1 MTQSD
6 PKDREWIANR
16 IAGNDYVQVLG
27 SVYKI
32 RTTKIWHLLND
43 ADRLARAEAL
53 LRELGEYFDNYADV
67 TDSDRGVAEVPNE
80 AMEWKS
86 RIDAYLSDD

>member
-1 MTQSD
+1 MTETTD
-6 PKDREWIANR
+6 MER
-16 IAGNDYVQVLG
+16 LG
-27 SVYKI
+27 TMHGIGAVGFGEDETVGVPCEYLKRLIS
-32 RTTKIWHLLND
+32 D

-86 RIDAYLSDD
+86 RIDEFLSGE